1 MLTRYSFP
9 ALLLLLL
16 AACDRRE
23 KADLIVH
30 HARIYTMDSANT
42 VAAAMAIRNGEILAV
57 GTNEFILERYEAA
70 DQQDAGGKAVYPGF
84 NDAHAHFAGYAA
96 SLRTVDLRGTKS
108 WAEVL
113 ERTKTFA
120 AANPSGWVLGG
131 GWDQNDWDNKSFPD
145 KAGLDSL
152 FPNTPVL
159 LRRID
164 GHAAMANQAALD
176 AAGVQPG
183 QSLAGGTFET
193 KNGRLTGLLV
203 DNAIGRVSDK
213 VPPPELPALIAS
225 LRKAE
230 ADLLAAGVTSL
241 TDCGLSIPEMR
252 LLDSLL
258 QKDQLHL
265 GLNIMLSDSE
275 ENISW
280 LVKNGPYKNGR
291 LQVRSVKFYGDGALG
306 SRGACLLHDYSDKP
320 GWKGFLLKDP
330 AYFAKQAAL
339 LAGTDIQMCTHAIGD
354 SANREILRI
363 YASVLKGEND
373 KRWRI
378 EHAQVIDSADF
389 GRFGENNI
397 VPSVQPTHAT
407 SDMYWAGDRLGAQR
421 VKYAYAFR
429 RLLDQNGWIP
439 LGTDF
444 PVENIN
450 PLYTFYAAVARKDT
464 SGYPKGGFQPE
475 NALSREDALRGMT
488 IWPARAAFEEDKKGS
503 LEPGKTADF
512 VITSDDLM
520 TVPEEKIPAIQI
532 LAAYIYGKARYSL
545 K

>member
-1 MLTRYSFP
+1 MLTRYSLP
-9 ALLLLLL
+9 ALLLLL
-16 AACDRRE
+16 ATACGRRE

-70 DQQDAGGKAVYPGF
+70 DRRDAGGKAVYPGF
-84 NDAHAHFAGYAA
+84 NDAHAHFVGYAA

-113 ERTKTFA
+113 DKTKAFA
-120 AANPSGWVLGG
+120 AANPSAWVLGG
-131 GWDQNDWDNKSFPD
+131 GWDQNDWDHQSFPD

-203 DNAIGRVSDK
+203 DNAIGRVAEK
-213 VPPPELPALIAS
+213 VPPPDMPALIAS

-230 ADLLAAGVTSL
+230 ANCLAAGITSL

-252 LLDSLL
+252 LLDSLV
-258 QKDQLHL
+258 QTGQLHV
-265 GLNIMLSDSE
+265 GLNIMLSDGE
-275 ENISW
+275 ENIGW
-280 LVKNGPYKNGR
+280 LVKNGPYSNGR
-291 LQVRSVKFYGDGALG
+291 LQVRGIKFYGDGALG
-306 SRGACLLHDYSDKP
+306 SRGACLLHDYSDRP
-320 GWKGFLLKDP
+320 GWKGFLLKDA
-330 AYFAKQAAL
+330 AYFAEQAAR
-339 LAGTDIQMCTHAIGD
+339 LAATNIQMCTHAIGD

-363 YASVLKGEND
+363 YASVLKGKND

-407 SDMYWAGDRLGAQR
+407 SDMYWAADRLGVER

-429 RLLDQNGWIP
+429 RLLKQNGWIP

-444 PVENIN
+444 PVEHIN
-450 PLYTFYAAVARKDT
+450 PLYTFYAAVARKDN

-475 NALSREDALRGMT
+475 NALSREEALRGMT

-520 TVPEEKIPAIQI
+520 TVPEEKIPTIQI